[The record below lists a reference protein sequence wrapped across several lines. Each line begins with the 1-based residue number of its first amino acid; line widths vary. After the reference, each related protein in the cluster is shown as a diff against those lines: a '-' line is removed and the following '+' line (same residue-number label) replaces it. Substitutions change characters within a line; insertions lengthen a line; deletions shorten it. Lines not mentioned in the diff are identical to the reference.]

1 LSVTADIFRFKLK
14 NIGGDMRFVFSALL
28 GLFLLLSGNVAV
40 AQISNI
46 NDAIN
51 KAGSLRYHA
60 HRLGKLYIQIGMGV
74 DAERSQRLLDSAIP
88 VYDRRLV
95 ELKNYAPTPEIKE
108 SYLALEKTWIGYK
121 DLLVG
126 AKPSQ
131 DGARK
136 IVEISDQV
144 VAIANKATGQLA
156 THSGSTQGGLVNV
169 SGRQRMLSQ
178 RMAKYTQ
185 AISWGV
191 APATA
196 AAEVAKDKVEFAQK
210 LDELAAA
217 PSNTSA
223 IKDQLALGR
232 QQWMFFD
239 IALSEK
245 KTNSLTVATTSERIL
260 EVMDNVV
267 GMYEKLAK

>member
-1 LSVTADIFRFKLK
+1 MLKISVVFRVFLSL
-14 NIGGDMRFVFSALL
+14 
-28 GLFLLLSGNVAV
+28 LLLSLGGV
-40 AQISNI
+40 AQAQVANI

-51 KAGSLRYHA
+51 KAGSLRYTA
-60 HRLGKLYIQIGMGV
+60 HRLGKIYIQLGMGV
-74 DAERSQRLLDSAIP
+74 DVDRSKRVLDSAIGM
-88 VYDRRLV
+88 YDRRVV

-108 SYLALEKTWIGYK
+108 TYVALEKAWIGYK

-131 DGARK
+131 EGARK
-136 IVEISDQV
+136 VVQVSDEV

-156 THSGSTQGGLVNV
+156 AYSGSAQGGLVNV

-178 RMAKYTQ
+178 RLAKYSQ
-185 AISWGV
+185 AIAWGV
-191 APATA
+191 APAGA
-196 AAEVAKDKVEFAQK
+196 QSEINKDKAEFMQK

-217 PSNTSA
+217 SINTPA
-223 IKDQLALGR
+223 IKDELALGR

-239 IALSEK
+239 GALSSRETEK
-245 KTNSLTVATTSERIL
+245 KTSSVNVATTSERIL

-267 GMYEKLAK
+267 GMYEKLSK

>member
-1 LSVTADIFRFKLK
+1 MKSL
-14 NIGGDMRFVFSALL
+14 FSALI
-28 GLFLLLSGNVAV
+28 GLFLLVSGDLAV
-40 AQISNI
+40 AQVSNI

-51 KAGSLRYHA
+51 KAGSLRYQA

-74 DAERSQRLLDSAIP
+74 DADRSKRTMDSVIP
-88 VYDRRLV
+88 IYDRRLV

-108 SYLALEKTWIGYK
+108 SYVALEKAWISYK
-121 DLLVG
+121 DLLIG

-136 IVEISDQV
+136 VVEISDQV

-156 THSGSTQGGLVNV
+156 THSGSAQGGLVNV

-178 RMAKYTQ
+178 RMAKYSQ

-196 AAEVAKDKVEFAQK
+196 QAEITKDKAEFAQK

-217 PSNTSA
+217 PINTA
-223 IKDQLALGR
+223 GLKDELALGR
-232 QQWMFFD
+232 QQWMFFES
-239 IALSEK
+239 ALSEK
-245 KTNSLTVATTSERIL
+245 KTNALTIATTSERIL

-267 GMYEKLAK
+267 GMYEKLSK